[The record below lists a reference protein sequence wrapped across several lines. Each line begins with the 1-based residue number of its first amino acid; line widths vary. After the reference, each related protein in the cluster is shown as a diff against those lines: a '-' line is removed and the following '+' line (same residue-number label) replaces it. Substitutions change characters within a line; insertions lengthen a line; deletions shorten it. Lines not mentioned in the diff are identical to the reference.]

1 MHLFSPWLLPL
12 ILLFLWQ
19 AASAA
24 GLFPPFLAPSPA
36 AVGRAFL
43 SLLADGSLSKHLLVS
58 FGRVLAG
65 FALAFLFAFPLGILS
80 GRSLRLQRLTGP
92 LFEFFRHI
100 PPIATIPLLILWFGI
115 GELPKLAVIVL
126 ATFFPVFLN
135 TEHGIRTVDPKL
147 IEMGRVFGLS
157 RRAIFLRLLL
167 PAALP
172 DIFLGIR
179 LGLGYSWRSLIG
191 AELIAAT
198 SGLGY
203 LILDAEQMSRPDIVL
218 VGIFAIGILGSMLD
232 ALFFKLGNRLLPWQ
246 KGGSLHDL
254 P

>member
-1 MHLFSPWLLPL
+1 MHYLFPWLFPL
-12 ILLFLWQ
+12 LLLSAWQ
-19 AASAA
+19 LCSALA
-24 GLFPPFLAPSPA
+24 IFPPFLVPSPA
-36 AVGRAFL
+36 SVGQAFA
-43 SLLADGSLSKHLLVS
+43 SLLASGALATHLAVS

-80 GRSLRLQRLTGP
+80 GRSPRLQRFTGP

-115 GELPKLAVIVL
+115 GELPKLAVIVM

-147 IEMGRVFGLS
+147 VEVGRVFALS
-157 RRAIFLRLLL
+157 GRDSFFRLLL

-172 DIFLGIR
+172 DILLGIR

-203 LILDAEQMSRPDIVL
+203 LILDAEQLSRPDIVL
-218 VGIFAIGILGSMLD
+218 VGIFSIGILGSLLD
-232 ALFFKLGNRLLPWQ
+232 EAFFALSKKLLPWQ
-246 KGGSLHDL
+246 KGESLHDL

>member
-1 MHLFSPWLLPL
+1 MHRLTPWLFPL
-12 ILLFLWQ
+12 LLLSAWQ
-19 AASAA
+19 ACSMLA
-24 GLFPPFLAPSPA
+24 LFPPFLVPPPA
-36 AVGRAFL
+36 SVARAFVA
-43 SLLADGSLSKHLLVS
+43 LLASGDLAKHLAVS
-58 FGRVLAG
+58 FGRVVAG
-65 FALAFLFAFPLGILS
+65 FTLAFLFAFPLGIVS
-80 GRSLRLQRLTGP
+80 GRSPRLQRVTAP

-115 GELPKLAVIVL
+115 GELPKLAVIVM

-147 IEMGRVFGLS
+147 IEVGRVFGLPP
-157 RRAIFLRLLL
+157 RAIFFRLLL

-203 LILDAEQMSRPDIVL
+203 LILDAEQLSRPDIVL
-218 VGIFAIGILGSMLD
+218 VGIFSIGILGSLLD
-232 ALFFKLGNRLLPWQ
+232 EAFFVLGKRLLPWQ
-246 KGGSLHDL
+246 KGESLHDL